1 DRKVERDFKKQGIE
15 LVSIGRLTEHELK
28 ASILEGQNIDQ
39 PDLLLTARVL
49 KRIALLC
56 RGDRRKLALAGETI
70 RLLQQAEQTS
80 VFTAKQ
86 WRMIYRILGDNRP
99 RKMQLAVVMSG
110 TIIALTCGWLLLSSF
125 TATLPVPA
133 WLIPVTPVVK
143 QDMTKD
149 IA

>member
-1 DRKVERDFKKQGIE
+1 
-15 LVSIGRLTEHELK
+15 
-28 ASILEGQNIDQ
+28 
-39 PDLLLTARVL
+39 VL

-110 TIIALTCGWLLLSSF
+110 TIIAIT
-125 TATLPVPA
+125 
-133 WLIPVTPVVK
+133 
-143 QDMTKD
+143 
-149 IA
+149 

>member
-1 DRKVERDFKKQGIE
+1 
-15 LVSIGRLTEHELK
+15 
-28 ASILEGQNIDQ
+28 GQNIDQ
-39 PDLLLTARVL
+39 PDLLLTSRVL

-110 TIIALTCGWLLLSSF
+110 T
-125 TATLPVPA
+125 
-133 WLIPVTPVVK
+133 
-143 QDMTKD
+143 
-149 IA
+149 

>member
-1 DRKVERDFKKQGIE
+1 
-15 LVSIGRLTEHELK
+15 LTEHELK

-56 RGDRRKLALAGETI
+56 RGDRRKMGLAGETI

-110 TIIALTCGWLLLSSF
+110 TI
-125 TATLPVPA
+125 
-133 WLIPVTPVVK
+133 
-143 QDMTKD
+143 
-149 IA
+149 

>member
-1 DRKVERDFKKQGIE
+1 
-15 LVSIGRLTEHELK
+15 
-28 ASILEGQNIDQ
+28 ILEGQNIDQ
-39 PDLLLTARVL
+39 PDLLLTSRVL

-110 TIIALTCGWLLLSSF
+110 T
-125 TATLPVPA
+125 
-133 WLIPVTPVVK
+133 
-143 QDMTKD
+143 
-149 IA
+149 

>member
-1 DRKVERDFKKQGIE
+1 
-15 LVSIGRLTEHELK
+15 
-28 ASILEGQNIDQ
+28 DQ

-110 TIIALTCGWLLLSSF
+110 TIIALT
-125 TATLPVPA
+125 
-133 WLIPVTPVVK
+133 
-143 QDMTKD
+143 
-149 IA
+149 

>member
-1 DRKVERDFKKQGIE
+1 MLIGRPDRKVERDFKKQGIE
-15 LVSIGRLTEHELK
+15 LVSTGRLTEHELK

-70 RLLQQAEQTS
+70 SLLQQAEQTR

-86 WRMIYRILGDNRP
+86 WRMIYRVLGDNRP

-110 TIIALTCGWLLLSSF
+110 TIIALTCGWPTAVLFHSS
-125 TATLPVPA
+125 
-133 WLIPVTPVVK
+133 VTRSCVA
-143 QDMTKD
+143 DTRN
-149 IA
+149 ASS

>member
-1 DRKVERDFKKQGIE
+1 MIFKKQGIE

-56 RGDRRKLALAGETI
+56 RGDRRKLALAAGETI
-70 RLLQQAEQTS
+70 RLLQQAEQTN

-99 RKMQLAVVMSG
+99 GKIKLAVVMSG
-110 TIIALTCGWLLLSSF
+110 TIIALTCGWLLSSF

-133 WLIPVTPVVK
+133 WLIPVTPSSSSK
-143 QDMTKD
+143 
-149 IA
+149 I

>member
-1 DRKVERDFKKQGIE
+1 RDFKKQDIE
-15 LVSIGRLTEHELK
+15 LVSTGRLTEHELK

-39 PDLLLTARVL
+39 PDLLLTSRVL

-99 RKMQLAVVMSG
+99 RKMQLAVV
-110 TIIALTCGWLLLSSF
+110 
-125 TATLPVPA
+125 
-133 WLIPVTPVVK
+133 
-143 QDMTKD
+143 
-149 IA
+149 

>member
-1 DRKVERDFKKQGIE
+1 
-15 LVSIGRLTEHELK
+15 
-28 ASILEGQNIDQ
+28 
-39 PDLLLTARVL
+39 LLLTSRVL

-110 TIIALTCGWLLLSSF
+110 TI
-125 TATLPVPA
+125 
-133 WLIPVTPVVK
+133 
-143 QDMTKD
+143 
-149 IA
+149 